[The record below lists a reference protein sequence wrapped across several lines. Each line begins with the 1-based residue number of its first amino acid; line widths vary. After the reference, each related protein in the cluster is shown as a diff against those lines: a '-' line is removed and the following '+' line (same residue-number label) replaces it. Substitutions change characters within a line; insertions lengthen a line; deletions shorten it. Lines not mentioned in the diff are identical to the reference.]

1 MFKKSSLWS
10 APLIASLA
18 AGSITSAVAAEN
30 AIIPNFA
37 SADFGWLLQGGIDSL
52 PPNLSTALAM
62 ARSSVS
68 RRRGSHCKI
77 GSSRSAS
84 SRGRSFAR
92 STRTSGG

>member
-37 SADFGWLLQGGIDSL
+37 
-52 PPNLSTALAM
+52 
-62 ARSSVS
+62 
-68 RRRGSHCKI
+68 
-77 GSSRSAS
+77 
-84 SRGRSFAR
+84 
-92 STRTSGG
+92 